1 MSMKNSIDLIGNRT
15 RDLPDR
21 SAVPQPTAC
30 RRIRKLLDA
39 GFESEKKNLWRL
51 GYEETALWSMCTAF
65 WEWKF
70 TIFDSCKDFILFET
84 AKGLSPSE
92 TVLWERWKLSIGYV
106 NFVFYVGALIL

>member
-39 GFESEKKNLWRL
+39 GFESEKKKTYEDWVTRRL
-51 GYEETALWSMCTAF
+51 PCEVCVLHSGNGNSQSLTP
-65 WEWKF
+65 
-70 TIFDSCKDFILFET
+70 
-84 AKGLSPSE
+84 AKISFSL
-92 TVLWERWKLSIGYV
+92 KLPKVCHPVRLCSGKGG
-106 NFVFYVGALIL
+106 N